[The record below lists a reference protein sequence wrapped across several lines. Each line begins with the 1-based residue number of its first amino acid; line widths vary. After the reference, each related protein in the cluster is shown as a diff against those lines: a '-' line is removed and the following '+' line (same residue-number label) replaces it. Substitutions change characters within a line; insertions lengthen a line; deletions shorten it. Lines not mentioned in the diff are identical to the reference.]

1 MNDYTLYLVKRAYY
15 KKQLLKRAY
24 KCGSSCNKAS
34 STENVSNPINE
45 ALNALR
51 NKRKRIKKPTRI
63 ETCEPG
69 SSGCTK
75 QAAQANYNIDPI
87 TIYDMKTQEIADAI
101 KYNDANKLRLR
112 DQRAKEYAKRY
123 AIMDAI
129 GAGLGSAALG
139 AGLGYLK
146 GGATGAI
153 LGSLGAGATGAAG
166 GYTYGKRSGNKAGY
180 EAGTLEGTKLDN
192 EDYAS
197 RKQKAL
203 QDFHKEQ
210 TGSLHPSDLQK
221 TKAGVR
227 IYEAL

>member
-1 MNDYTLYLVKRAYY
+1 MIKEAT
-15 KKQLLKRAY
+15 

-45 ALNALR
+45 ALNSLR

-63 ETCEPG
+63 DTCEPG

-87 TIYDMKTQEIADAI
+87 NVYDMKTREIADAI
-101 KYNDANKLRLR
+101 EYSNANRQRLR

-129 GAGLGSAALG
+129 GAGLSSAALG

-146 GGATGAI
+146 GGGTGAI
-153 LGSLGAGATGAAG
+153 LGGLGAGAAGAAG
-166 GYTYGKRSGNKAGY
+166 GYAYGKRSGNKAGY
-180 EAGTLEGTKLDN
+180 AAGEEEGRKLDIA
-192 EDYAS
+192 DYKA
-197 RKQKAL
+197 RKEKAL
-203 QDFHKEQ
+203 QDFHMQQ

-227 IYEAL
+227 IYEEM